1 MLDVRRAALLDEVA
15 RGRDPMS
22 IGPGDCGCGGSVE
35 GWKIMLEASR

>member
-1 MLDVRRAALLDEVA
+1 
-15 RGRDPMS
+15 MS